1 MPRHG
6 KRYRQAAEMVDAE
19 AKLSLSDAVDQLVH
33 FPPAKFDETV
43 ELHMRLG
50 VDPTHQDQ
58 QVRGTL
64 SLPHGTGRS
73 IRVIAFA
80 TGDGAEEAREAGAD
94 EVGTDELAKRIQGGW
109 LDFEAAVAMPDT
121 MRIIGPLGRILGP
134 RGLMP
139 NARAGTV
146 TNDVGRVI
154 KDLKGGRVEFRVER
168 LANVHVR
175 VGKVSMGAAA
185 LKENLA
191 AIVDAIVQARPAA
204 AKGTYLL
211 SATLTTSMGPGIPM
225 DVSRIHEEA
234 AALAA

>member
-6 KRYRQAAEMVDAE
+6 KRYRQAAEMVDAN
-19 AKLSLSDAVDQLVH
+19 AQLTLAAAIDLLTQL
-33 FPPAKFDETV
+33 PRAKFDETV
-43 ELHMRLG
+43 ELHLRLG

-64 SLPHGTGRS
+64 SLPHGTGRTV
-73 IRVIAFA
+73 RVIAFA
-80 TGDGAEEAREAGAD
+80 SGDGVQQARDAGAE

-109 LDFEAAVAMPDT
+109 LDFDAAVAMPDT

-154 KDLKGGRVEFRVER
+154 KDLKAGRVEFRVER

-175 VGKVSMGAAA
+175 CGKVSMGAAA
-185 LKENLA
+185 LKENVA
-191 AIVDAIVQARPAA
+191 TIVDAIVQARPAA
-204 AKGTYLL
+204 AKGTYLR
-211 SATLTTSMGPGIPM
+211 SATLTTSMGPGIPV

>member
-19 AKLSLSDAVDQLVH
+19 AKLSLSDAVDQLVQ

-80 TGDGAEEAREAGAD
+80 TGDGAQEAREAGAD

-154 KDLKGGRVEFRVER
+154 NDLKGGRVEFRVER

-175 VGKVSMGAAA
+175 AGKVSMGAAA

-211 SATLTTSMGPGIPM
+211 SVTLTTTMGPGISM

>member
-6 KRYRQAAEMVDAE
+6 KRYRQAAEMIDPE
-19 AKLSLSDAVDQLVH
+19 ARLSLADAVDQLVQ

-80 TGDGAEEAREAGAD
+80 TGDGAQEAREAGAD

-168 LANVHVR
+168 LANLHVR

-191 AIVDAIVQARPAA
+191 AIVEAIVEARPAA
-204 AKGTYLL
+204 AKGAYLL

>member
-6 KRYRQAAEMVDAE
+6 KRYRQAAEMVDAH
-19 AKLSLSDAVDQLVH
+19 ARLSIADAVDQLVQ

-80 TGDGAEEAREAGAD
+80 TGDGAQEAREAGAD

-154 KDLKGGRVEFRVER
+154 KDLKAGRVEFRVER

-175 VGKVSMGAAA
+175 CGKVSMGAAA
-185 LKENLA
+185 LKENIA

-234 AALAA
+234 SALAA

>member
-6 KRYRQAAEMVDAE
+6 KRYRQAAEMVDSE
-19 AKLSLSDAVDQLVH
+19 ARLSISEAVDQLVQL
-33 FPPAKFDETV
+33 PPAKFDETV

-94 EVGTDELAKRIQGGW
+94 EIGTDELAKRIQGGW

-146 TNDVGRVI
+146 TNDVGRVV
-154 KDLKGGRVEFRVER
+154 KDLKAGRVEFRVER
-168 LANVHVR
+168 LANIHVR
-175 VGKVSMGAAA
+175 AGKVSMGAAA
-185 LKENLA
+185 LKENIA

-204 AKGTYLL
+204 AKGAYLL
-211 SATLTTSMGPGIPM
+211 SASLTTTMGPGISM

>member
-6 KRYRQAAEMVDAE
+6 KRYRQAAELVDAE
-19 AKLSLSDAVDQLVH
+19 ARLSISDAVDQLVQ

-64 SLPHGTGRS
+64 SLPHGTGRT

-94 EVGTDELAKRIQGGW
+94 EIGTDDLAKRIQGGW

-146 TNDVGRVI
+146 TNDVGRVV
-154 KDLKGGRVEFRVER
+154 KDLKAGRVEFRVER
-168 LANVHVR
+168 LANIHVR
-175 VGKVSMGAAA
+175 AGKVSNIILQWFLAMPRSLVFWKPNCSLSTRNGCSTLA
-185 LKENLA
+185 L
-191 AIVDAIVQARPAA
+191 IW
-204 AKGTYLL
+204 
-211 SATLTTSMGPGIPM
+211 
-225 DVSRIHEEA
+225 
-234 AALAA
+234 ALAFSTQCSHCPSGP

>member
-19 AKLSLSDAVDQLVH
+19 ARLSIADAVDQLVQ

-80 TGDGAEEAREAGAD
+80 TGDGAQEAREAGAD

-146 TNDVGRVI
+146 TNDMGRVI
-154 KDLKGGRVEFRVER
+154 KDLKAGRVEFRVER

-175 VGKVSMGAAA
+175 CGKVSMGAAA
-185 LKENLA
+185 LKENIA

-211 SATLTTSMGPGIPM
+211 SATLTTSMGPGISM
-225 DVSRIHEEA
+225 DVSQIHEEA